1 MNQAADMQFT
11 NPDCS
16 QLLRDQD
23 WSATPLGP
31 VDAWPVEL
39 RTLISVMM
47 GSLQPMLIVWGP
59 SQTTIYNDGY
69 AAMCGSRH
77 PSAFGGS
84 FRSLWDDIWDQV
96 EPIIDAAFQ
105 GHGTAMDDIEFTMH
119 RNGYP
124 EETHF
129 AFSYTPVRDPWGT
142 VLGMFCACSEI
153 TNQVATRR
161 EERTQ
166 RERFKQVFE
175 LSPGGIAMLVGP
187 HHVFEYANQEYQSI
201 VGLTRD
207 LIGKPVAQALS
218 EVVRQG
224 IIDLLDRVYRAG
236 EPLVCKDMR
245 IELNR
250 GPDGEKQSRLID
262 YVFQPMTDDAG
273 RTGGILVQARDV
285 TELRADEERRELL
298 SHELGHRLKNQ
309 LAMVQAI
316 ASQTLRSAPDL
327 VTARRRLSER
337 IGVLS
342 DAHDVILKGGRGA
355 STVMQLVQQMIAV
368 HDDPSN
374 PRIMISGPNLKIGSR
389 PSLSL
394 SLILH
399 ELATNAMKYGALSS
413 ADGRIELRWR
423 VGGEMSD
430 RFEMTWSE
438 AGGPTVEPPAFTGSG
453 TRLISAGLNGTL
465 DSRVALAYDVS
476 GLRCDV
482 TSDLETFQK
491 EH

>member
-1 MNQAADMQFT
+1 MQLT
-11 NPDCS
+11 NPECGK
-16 QLLRDQD
+16 LFRDLD
-23 WSATPLGP
+23 WSASPIG
-31 VDAWPVEL
+31 AIEEWPVEL
-39 RTLISVMM
+39 RTLTSVMM
-47 GSLQPMLIVWGP
+47 GSLQPMLLVWGP

-84 FRSLWDDIWDQV
+84 FRSLWHDIWDQV
-96 EPIIDAAFQ
+96 QPIIDAAYE
-105 GHGTAMDDIEFTMH
+105 GRGTAMDDIEFIMH

-129 AFSYTPVRDPWGT
+129 AFSYTPVRDPWGA
-142 VLGMFCACSEI
+142 VLGMFSACTEI
-153 TNQVATRR
+153 TRQVVMRR

-166 RERFKQVFE
+166 RERFRQVFE

-187 HHVFEYANQEYQSI
+187 EHIFDYANEEYHS
-201 VGLTRD
+201 
-207 LIGKPVAQALS
+207 LIGKGREILGKPVAEALS

-224 IIDLLDRVYRAG
+224 IIDLLDDVYRTG
-236 EPLVCKDMR
+236 EPFVAKDRR
-245 IELNR
+245 IDLNR

-262 YVFQPMTDDAG
+262 FVYQPMKDDAG
-273 RTGGILVQARDV
+273 KVGGILVQARDV

-327 VTARRRLSER
+327 ATARHRLSER

-342 DAHDVILKGGRGA
+342 DAHDVILEGGRGA
-355 STVMQLVQQMIAV
+355 STVMQLVQQMIAI

-399 ELATNAMKYGALSS
+399 ELATNAMKHGALSS
-413 ADGRIELRWR
+413 REGRVELRWR
-423 VGGEMSD
+423 VGGESSD
-430 RFEMTWSE
+430 RFEMTWAE
-438 AGGPTVEPPAFTGSG
+438 AGGPLVKPPTSTGSG
-453 TRLISAGLNGTL
+453 SRLISAGLNGTL
-465 DSRVALAYDVS
+465 DSRVDFDYQPS
-476 GLRCDV
+476 GLRCSV
-482 TSDLETFQK
+482 TADLETFQK